1 MGGSSDS
8 GAREAEEERQKAI
21 KQGTDIVNKTFASF
35 TPEFYQQRQQAF
47 LDWASPQ
54 LNDQYEQAQKDL
66 TYALAR
72 QYGTLDTSIAADRQ
86 AKLAAQRALA
96 ESQISSQAI
105 DYETQSREAIE
116 NQRNALLM
124 QVQGGADPATAANLA
139 LKQSEL
145 LSAPQTYA
153 ALGDL
158 FSNVTEGLASANYPY
173 GIWGQPPTTGYGKG
187 GATKPGGDAS
197 RIVNT

>member
-8 GAREAEEERQKAI
+8 GARKAEEERQKKI
-21 KQGTDIVNKTFASF
+21 TEGTNIVNKTFEGF

-47 LDWASPQ
+47 LDWANPQ
-54 LNDQYEQAQKDL
+54 LEDQYSQAQKNL

-96 ESQISSQAI
+96 ESQLASQAL
-105 DYETQSREAIE
+105 DYGTQSREAIE
-116 NQRNALLM
+116 NQRNALLA
-124 QVQGGADPATAANLA
+124 QVQGGADPATAAKLA
-139 LKQSEL
+139 ASQSEL

-158 FSNVTEGLASANYPY
+158 FANVTEGLASSNYPY
-173 GIWGQPPTTGYGKG
+173 GIWGQQPSTSYGK
-187 GATKPGGDAS
+187 KSSSPSGGDAS